1 MVLDARLEGGR
12 FPQLEWFGRLDVVMA
27 VNQEMP
33 APPRGGG
40 PPCRRVRHDDR
51 VAVGRAEPRVQ
62 ADGLAMLDQPT
73 GGGLEV
79 FAVMALG
86 GDAGEAQVIAKLE
99 HESRL
104 VFLEVIQHVL
114 HEWSGLKQKGGKGEA
129 GKWGM
134 RNP

>member
-1 MVLDARLEGGR
+1 
-12 FPQLEWFGRLDVVMA
+12 
-27 VNQEMP
+27 
-33 APPRGGG
+33 
-40 PPCRRVRHDDR
+40 
-51 VAVGRAEPRVQ
+51 
-62 ADGLAMLDQPT
+62 MLDQPT